1 MEVSDDGRTSPS
13 GSLDGPRERSNSD
26 PGRREMTIVM
36 NGGNTV
42 PTRRTPQ
49 FLNSTEMDSS
59 VASAN
64 STPSTPPPVRRSK
77 LAASIGR
84 LLRPWKW
91 RRRKKS
97 QKFITTSQNLERKL
111 SVRTNRDELIK
122 KGILPV
128 TTEEKENENDSSEV
142 QCNGPSSENRLPNKS
157 DEKSIRSGQP
167 RSALRTPLT
176 QRDNLPTGN
185 QIKNDFQVQQLD
197 TLSMMDQLAQEL
209 ARRNTGDSSTIEQTV
224 LRTQNNRHCSSSG
237 QQPRFLVVQSVGR
250 ETSDE
255 EECSHNESSQHGSLE
270 SDGSFS
276 DSEEEEENQ
285 GIVTG
290 LASKL
295 KRKDSLAQ
303 KLKTRPSQGEL
314 EARNILPTKTE
325 EEKLERK
332 NEVGTKLIR
341 RLSTRPTAQELR
353 ERNILKSSSEEEAKE
368 EKEEKKRVLTRKLS
382 RRPTVQELRA
392 KKILK
397 FNDYVECVDV
407 HDYDRRADK
416 PWTRLTPEDKAAIRK
431 ELNEFK
437 SKEMEVH
444 EDSRQYTRFH
454 RP

>member
-1 MEVSDDGRTSPS
+1 
-13 GSLDGPRERSNSD
+13 
-26 PGRREMTIVM
+26 M

-42 PTRRTPQ
+42 PTRRAPT
-49 FLNSTEMDSS
+49 FLNATEVGVSTP
-59 VASAN
+59 VAGAN

-77 LAASIGR
+77 LAINIGR

-97 QKFITTSQNLERKL
+97 QKFITTSQNLERQL

-128 TTEEKENENDSSEV
+128 TTEDKENENDSADI
-142 QCNGPSSENRLPNKS
+142 QCNGPLHTKKVSDDS
-157 DEKSIRSGQP
+157 DEKHTTTGQP
-167 RSALRTPLT
+167 GSNQQTPLS
-176 QRDNLPTGN
+176 QRGNLPTEN
-185 QIKNDFQVQQLD
+185 EVKNDFQVQQLD
-197 TLSMMDQLAQEL
+197 TMSMMDQLAREL
-209 ARRNTGDSSTIEQTV
+209 ARRNTGSSSDERTV
-224 LRTQNNRHCSSSG
+224 LKTQNNRHCSTSG
-237 QQPRFLVVQSVGR
+237 QQPRFFVVQSSSKENSR
-250 ETSDE
+250 EEHFHDESTLQKDDGPDSSFSDSDE
-255 EECSHNESSQHGSLE
+255 EEET
-270 SDGSFS
+270 
-276 DSEEEEENQ
+276 Q

-295 KRKDSLAQ
+295 KRKDSLAL
-303 KLKTRPSQGEL
+303 KLRARPSQSEL

-341 RLSTRPTAQELR
+341 RLSTRPSAQELR

-444 EDSRQYTRFH
+444 EESKQYTRFH

>member
-1 MEVSDDGRTSPS
+1 MECGENVEGGRTSPS
-13 GSLDGPRERSNSD
+13 GNLSSPRERSNSD
-26 PGRREMTIVM
+26 PGRPERTIVM

-42 PTRRTPQ
+42 PTRRAPT
-49 FLNSTEMDSS
+49 FLNAAEVDSPNVHGARS
-59 VASAN
+59 SPA
-64 STPSTPPPVRRSK
+64 TPPPERRNK
-77 LAASIGR
+77 LAFSISR
-84 LLRPWKW
+84 LFRPWKW
-91 RRRKKS
+91 RKRKKS
-97 QKFITTSQNLERKL
+97 QKFISTSQNLERKL
-111 SVRTNRDELIK
+111 SMRTNKEVLIR

-128 TTEEKENENDSSEV
+128 TSEEKENENGEAMDG
-142 QCNGPSSENRLPNKS
+142 QCNGPSTANKISPENDAS
-157 DEKSIRSGQP
+157 QQP
-167 RSALRTPLT
+167 PLT
-176 QRDNLPTGN
+176 QQGNLFTSSEVKKDLPV
-185 QIKNDFQVQQLD
+185 KQLD
-197 TLSMMDQLAQEL
+197 KMSMMDQLAQEL
-209 ARRNTGDSSTIEQTV
+209 ARRNTGESSTIEKTI
-224 LRTQNNRHCSSSG
+224 LKTQNNRHCTTNT
-237 QQPRFLVVQSVGR
+237 QHPRFVVVQSVGKDGNR
-250 ETSDE
+250 HEGQEEETRWPGSVTHDSSSYSSSDE
-255 EECSHNESSQHGSLE
+255 EEETHGV
-270 SDGSFS
+270 
-276 DSEEEEENQ
+276 
-285 GIVTG
+285 VTG

-295 KRKDSLAQ
+295 KRKDSLAL
-303 KLKTRPSQGEL
+303 KLKSRPSQSEL

-353 ERNILKSSSEEEAKE
+353 ERNILKSSSEEEAQE

-444 EDSRQYTRFH
+444 EDSKQYTRFH

>member
-1 MEVSDDGRTSPS
+1 MEVTDDGRTSPS
-13 GSLDGPRERSNSD
+13 GDLNVSRERSNSD
-26 PGRREMTIVM
+26 PGRRERTIVM

-42 PTRRTPQ
+42 PTRRAPM
-49 FLNSTEMDSS
+49 FLSTTEVDSS
-59 VASAN
+59 VAGAN
-64 STPSTPPPVRRSK
+64 STPSTSTPPPVRRSK
-77 LAASIGR
+77 LAVSIGR

-128 TTEEKENENDSSEV
+128 TTEEKENENDSADV
-142 QCNGPSSENRLPNKS
+142 KCNGPSRENKVPNESE
-157 DEKSIRSGQP
+157 EKSMTTGQ
-167 RSALRTPLT
+167 RKSNMRAPLT
-176 QRDNLPTGN
+176 QRNNLPATN
-185 QIKNDFQVQQLD
+185 EKRNDFQVQQLD

-209 ARRNTGDSSTIEQTV
+209 ARRNTADSSTIEQTV
-224 LRTQNNRHCSSSG
+224 LRTQNNRHCGTSG
-237 QQPRFLVVQSVGR
+237 QQPRFLVVQSAGK
-250 ETSDE
+250 ENSDE
-255 EECSHNESSQHGSLE
+255 EECSQHGSGGHE
-270 SDGSFS
+270 DSFS
-276 DSEEEEENQ
+276 DSDEEEENK
-285 GIVTG
+285 GIITG

-295 KRKDSLAQ
+295 RRKDSLAQ
-303 KLKTRPSQGEL
+303 KLKARPSQSEL

-444 EDSRQYTRFH
+444 EDSKQYTRFH

>member
-1 MEVSDDGRTSPS
+1 MEVSNDGRTSPS
-13 GSLDGPRERSNSD
+13 GSLNSSRERSNSD

-42 PTRRTPQ
+42 PTRRTPA
-49 FLNSTEMDSS
+49 FINSTEVDSS

-77 LAASIGR
+77 LAVSIGR

-128 TTEEKENENDSSEV
+128 TSEEKENENDSGEV
-142 QCNGPSSENRLPNKS
+142 QCNGPSLENRLPNES
-157 DEKSIRSGQP
+157 EEKSVKSGQP
-167 RSALRTPLT
+167 RSALRTPLQ
-176 QRDNLPTGN
+176 QRDNLPAGN

-224 LRTQNNRHCSSSG
+224 LQTQNNRHCSSIG
-237 QQPRFLVVQSVGR
+237 QQPRFVVVQSVGKK
-250 ETSDE
+250 TSGE
-255 EECSHNESSQHGSLE
+255 EECSDNESLQHASSGSE
-270 SDGSFS
+270 GSFS
-276 DSEEEEENQ
+276 DSEEEEENR

-303 KLKTRPSQGEL
+303 KLRTRPSQGEL

>member
-1 MEVSDDGRTSPS
+1 MEVAEDGRTSPS
-13 GSLDGPRERSNSD
+13 GNLDISRERSNSD
-26 PGRREMTIVM
+26 PVRQERTIVM

-42 PTRRTPQ
+42 PTRRAPT
-49 FLNSTEMDSS
+49 FLNATEVGTPPVAGAYSS
-59 VASAN
+59 PN
-64 STPSTPPPVRRSK
+64 TPPPVRRSK
-77 LAASIGR
+77 LAISIGR
-84 LLRPWKW
+84 FFRPWKW

-128 TTEEKENENDSSEV
+128 TDEEKENKNDSADI
-142 QCNGPSSENRLPNKS
+142 QCNGPSNENRVAGES
-157 DEKSIRSGQP
+157 DQKVTAPGQP
-167 RSALRTPLT
+167 RSNMRAPLA
-176 QRDNLPTGN
+176 QRGNLPTEN
-185 QIKNDFQVQQLD
+185 EVKNDFKVHQVD
-197 TLSMMDQLAQEL
+197 TMSMMDQLSQEL
-209 ARRNTGDSSTIEQTV
+209 ARRNTGTSSSNERTV
-224 LRTQNNRHCSSSG
+224 LRAQNDRHCNTSG
-237 QQPRFLVVQSVGR
+237 QQPRFVVVQSAGR
-250 ETSDE
+250 ENSGE
-255 EECSHNESSQHGSLE
+255 ETLHGSE
-270 SDGSFS
+270 RHDSSCS
-276 DSEEEEENQ
+276 DSEEEEETQ

-295 KRKDSLAQ
+295 KRKDSLAL
-303 KLKTRPSQGEL
+303 KLRARPSQSEL

-332 NEVGTKLIR
+332 TEVGTKLIR
-341 RLSTRPTAQELR
+341 RLSTRPTAQELK
-353 ERNILKSSSEEEAKE
+353 ERNILRSSSEEEAKE

-382 RRPTVQELRA
+382 RRPTVQELKA

-407 HDYDRRADK
+407 HEYDRRADK

-444 EDSRQYTRFH
+444 DDSKQYTRFH